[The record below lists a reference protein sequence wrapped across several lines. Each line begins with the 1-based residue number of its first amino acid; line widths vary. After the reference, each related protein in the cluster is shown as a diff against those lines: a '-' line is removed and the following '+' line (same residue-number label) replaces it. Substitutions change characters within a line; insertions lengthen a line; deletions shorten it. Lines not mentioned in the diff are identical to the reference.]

1 MMIQHVRVI
10 NIFTYG
16 NNHCKLISY
25 FFKKKIEAFVEH
37 FYYFKKDTWRKNY
50 PYLKI
55 SKL

>member
-1 MMIQHVRVI
+1 MIQHVRVI